1 MTVSFKV
8 AEQPSELK
16 VHTSSLSACALFFY
30 LNCSDVPCIYH
41 FESKFK

>member
-16 VHTSSLSACALFFY
+16 VYRKVLVLWFFY
-30 LNCSDVPCIYH
+30 LNCSDVPYNYY
-41 FESKFK
+41 ESKFK

>member
-16 VHTSSLSACALFFY
+16 VLVLWFFY
-30 LNCSDVPCIYH
+30 LNCSDVPYNYY
-41 FESKFK
+41 ESKFK